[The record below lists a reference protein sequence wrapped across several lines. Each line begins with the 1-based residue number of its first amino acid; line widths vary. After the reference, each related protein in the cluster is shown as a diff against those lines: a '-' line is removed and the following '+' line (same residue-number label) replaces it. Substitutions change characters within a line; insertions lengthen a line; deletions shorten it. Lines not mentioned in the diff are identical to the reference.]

1 MSQKHLKEAFIS
13 NLNGTSLLEI
23 SLGLSLPPLCLL
35 CRGLLLILYHL
46 HYGKPLTSRG
56 YSLLLDFLVLV
67 SPLLFS
73 CTVLSPVLPVVP
85 PVLAAFSAGIFSKIY
100 SQSKHQSR
108 VPFRQIVKD
117 FQKTCLDPEYI
128 PAVTVFRVYVNV
140 LTAISILAVD
150 FPQYPRRYAKT
161 ETYGT
166 GVMDLGVG
174 AFIFGNAIVCP
185 EVRQKKSDVTQL
197 KFSNLARQ
205 LFSVWPLVFL
215 GVGRLLSVK
224 SIEYHEHTSE
234 YGVHWNFFFTLAFV
248 RLAASLLLAVFPKNK
263 SWLVA
268 LNLAVLYQLTISS
281 TSLKLFL
288 LQGSDGRGTRV
299 GFLNANRE
307 GLLSLFGYLA
317 IYMASVQVGLWLLR
331 CRSSVRGWTEAG
343 CFLLLTVLLL
353 FAFLQVVQ
361 AVVEPV
367 SRRMANLS
375 YCLWVLAHSL
385 TFFVW
390 FVGTDLVLV
399 FTKLLVK
406 GSSVPCCWE
415 VVKPPAVS
423 RKQEREAVALG
434 RESKL
439 EHICLI
445 SAINKNQLLFFLLA
459 NVMTGAVNMLVD
471 TIHSESAF
479 TLGILHL
486 YMFLNCLIMY
496 ILHAKNIVLK
506 FW

>member
-1 MSQKHLKEAFIS
+1 MSQKHLKEAFVS

-35 CRGLLLILYHL
+35 CRGLLLLLYHL
-46 HYGKPLTSRG
+46 HYGKPLTSRRS
-56 YSLLLDFLVLV
+56 SLLLDFLVLV

-73 CTVLSPVLPVVP
+73 CTVLSPLLPAVP
-85 PVLAAFSAGIFSKIY
+85 ALLAASSAGIFSKIY
-100 SQSKHQSR
+100 SQRKPRSR
-108 VPFRQIVKD
+108 VPFRQMVKD
-117 FQKTCLDPEYI
+117 FQKTYLDAEYV
-128 PAVTVFRVYVNV
+128 PAITVFRVYLNV
-140 LTAISILAVD
+140 LTSISILAVD

-185 EVRQKKSDVTQL
+185 EVRQKSGATQL
-197 KFSNLARQ
+197 KFSHLARQ
-205 LFSVWPLVFL
+205 LFSVWPLLLL

-224 SIEYHEHTSE
+224 SLKYHEHTSE

-268 LNLAVLYQLTISS
+268 LSLAVLYQLALDS

-331 CRSSVRGWTEAG
+331 CRSSVRGWVEAG
-343 CFLLLTVLLL
+343 GSLLLTVLLL
-353 FAFLQVVQ
+353 FACLQVVQ
-361 AVVEPV
+361 GVVEPV

-390 FVGTDLVLV
+390 FLGTDLLLV

-406 GSSVPCCWE
+406 GSSLPCCWE
-415 VVKPPAVS
+415 VVKPPS
-423 RKQEREAVALG
+423 CKQEGEAVPPG
-434 RESKL
+434 RQGRL
-439 EHICLI
+439 QQMCLI

-471 TIHSESAF
+471 TIHSQSAF
-479 TLGILHL
+479 TLCVLHL
-486 YMFLNCLIMY
+486 YM
-496 ILHAKNIVLK
+496 
-506 FW
+506 